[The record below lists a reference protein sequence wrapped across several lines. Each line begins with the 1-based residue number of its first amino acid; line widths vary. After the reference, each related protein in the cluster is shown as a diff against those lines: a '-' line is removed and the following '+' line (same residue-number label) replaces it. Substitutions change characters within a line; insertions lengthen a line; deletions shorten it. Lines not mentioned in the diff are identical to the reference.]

1 MGPKTQELVG
11 VLAKLASLLDSD
23 GEQHWCAW
31 MLRVKARLENSDYS
45 GIDYL
50 LSAYGGMGSFNDFIA
65 GQSMVAGQFVWKTGD
80 KELNDEIDE
89 LRNRA
94 WSLAK
99 DIERHHVIERS

>member
-1 MGPKTQELVG
+1 MGPKTQELVS
-11 VLAKLASLLDSD
+11 VLAKLASLLESD

-45 GIDYL
+45 GIEYL
-50 LSAYGGMGSFNDFIA
+50 LRAYGGMASFNDFIA
-65 GQSMVAGQFVWKTGD
+65 GQSTVAGQFAWKPGY
-80 KELNDEIDE
+80 KELNDEIDG

-99 DIERHHVIERS
+99 DIKRDHVIDRS